1 MKRHTITFAPKF
13 VAKSATALIAILFL
27 SCSFAHAQMD
37 KAYQFYNKGNALFFA
52 KKQKEAVLEFDKA
65 IALNPKIKY
74 IYAQRGISY
83 HQLKD
88 FDKAIADYKKD
99 EAVYPAHSSYNMACV
114 LSILGKKEEAFKWLE
129 ISQKSEFRQLQ
140 KTVQEDVDFENIK
153 KDARFAKIV
162 KTDYRSE
169 YEKIIAEGDA
179 FYYDTKDYKAAVA
192 SFEKAINKEPKN
204 PIGYRARGNSYM
216 SLNDVDKANKD
227 FDKAIELKD
236 KEAWYCYLG
245 KAGMVSKTDGKFA
258 FQYYQKVY
266 ELNPAWEGNFDVA
279 VTYFI
284 NGKKEEAIAI
294 CQQFGDNYNDTESL
308 AYTAYFMYNKGGQ
321 DALAMEYCDKALLSD
336 PKFSLAYEIRA
347 GLNFQMKKY
356 DACIADYTKAIEYNP
371 NGGLAYY
378 RRGTAKAEL
387 KRKTEA
393 CADWKKAI
401 SLGYKDEND
410 YYEDLC
416 K

>member
-1 MKRHTITFAPKF
+1 MKKHTITFAPKF
-13 VAKSATALIAILFL
+13 ATALIAILFL
-27 SCSFAHAQMD
+27 SCSFANAQMD
-37 KAYQFYNKGNALFFA
+37 KAYQLYNKGNALFSA
-52 KKQKEAVLEFDKA
+52 KKYKEAVLEFDKA

-99 EAVYPAHSSYNMACV
+99 EAVYPAHSSYNMACA

-140 KTVQEDVDFENIK
+140 KTVETDADFENIK

-162 KTDYRSE
+162 KIDYRTE

-192 SFEKAINKEPKN
+192 IFEKAINKEPKN

-216 SLNDVDKANKD
+216 SLNEVDKANKD

-236 KEAWYCYLG
+236 KNAWFSYLC
-245 KAGMVSKTDGKFA
+245 KAEMLSKVDKKLSFEN
-258 FQYYQKVY
+258 YQKVY
-266 ELNPAWEGNFDVA
+266 ELNPEWEGNFDVA
-279 VTYFI
+279 FTYFT
-284 NGKKEEAIAI
+284 NGKKEEAISI
-294 CQQFGDNYNDTESL
+294 CKQIGENYNNGEYL
-308 AYTAYFMYNKGGQ
+308 AYTAFFINNAGGQ
-321 DALAMEYCDKALLSD
+321 DEQILEYTNKAILSD
-336 PKFSLAYEIRA
+336 PKFSLSYELRA
-347 GLNFQMKKY
+347 GVYFNMKRF
-356 DACIADYTKAIEYNP
+356 DESIADYTKAIEYNP
-371 NGGLAYY
+371 SGGLAYY
-378 RRGTAKAEL
+378 RRGTAKASL
-387 KRKTEA
+387 MKKAEA

-401 SLGYKDEND
+401 SLGYKDEYD